1 LERTAAVA
9 ALFATARSVAA
20 ELGFELGEGG
30 TGGASD
36 GNFTAA
42 AGVPTLDGLG
52 PEGDGA
58 HANHEHVLV
67 DRLAPRA
74 ALLAGLLLAIG
85 GR

>member
-1 LERTAAVA
+1 
-9 ALFATARSVAA
+9 
-20 ELGFELGEGG
+20 
-30 TGGASD
+30 
-36 GNFTAA
+36 
-42 AGVPTLDGLG
+42 LDGLG